1 MTFVHFSSG
10 NVVVVV
16 SVSVIA
22 HSSRRF
28 SFSFSS
34 IRCLLCFDENDEN
47 NVSIGKILSF
57 QDKKGKVLIATNLLS
72 IRTYHTFG
80 EKSED
85 RILV

>member
-10 NVVVVV
+10 KVVVVV

-47 NVSIGKILSF
+47 NVSIGKILSV

-72 IRTYHTFG
+72 IPTY
-80 EKSED
+80 
-85 RILV
+85 R